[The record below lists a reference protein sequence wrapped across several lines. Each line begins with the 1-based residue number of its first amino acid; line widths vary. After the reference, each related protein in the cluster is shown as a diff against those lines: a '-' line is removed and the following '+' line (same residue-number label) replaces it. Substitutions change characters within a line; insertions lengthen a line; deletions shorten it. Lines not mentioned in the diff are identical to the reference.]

1 MLIAQ
6 AFEEGLTIVTHDKRF
21 SGYGVALLPA

>member
-6 AFEEGLTIVTHDKRF
+6 AFAEGPTIVTHDKRF
-21 SGYGVALLPA
+21 AVYNAPTLPT